1 MPHILVVDSDQAS
14 MHNTVTIL
22 EQARYNVSEVEDGR
36 SALRVVAAN
45 PPDLVVLETQ
55 LPDQDGLEVCRRIR
69 RTSDVPIIFLSS
81 HAQTDDRISGLQHGA
96 DDYISKRCPSPEIL
110 ARVRAVLGRAERARR
125 PPMDSIALGDWTLDP
140 SRQVCVTN
148 QGTSVDLTPREM
160 HLMGLLFKRA
170 GQVCPTG
177 QIVQHV
183 WSFAGR
189 QARSIVATSVWRL
202 RTKLEQDAQQPQH
215 LLTVRNVGYTFRP

>member
-1 MPHILVVDSDQAS
+1 MPNILVVDSDQAS
-14 MHNTVTIL
+14 MHNTVTLL
-22 EQARYNVSEVEDGR
+22 EQARYNVTEVEDGR
-36 SALRVVAAN
+36 SALRSVAAN
-45 PPDLVVLETQ
+45 PPDLILLEAQ
-55 LPDQDGLEVCRRIR
+55 LPDQDGIETCRRIR
-69 RTSDVPIIFLSS
+69 RSSDVPIIFLSS
-81 HAQTDDRISGLQHGA
+81 RSQMDDRITGLQNGA
-96 DDYISKRCPSPEIL
+96 DDYISKRCPSAELL
-110 ARVRAVLGRAERARR
+110 ARVRGVLSRAERARR
-125 PPMDSIALGDWTLDP
+125 PPMTPIALGEWTLDP
-140 SRQVCVTN
+140 RRQVCVTN
-148 QGTSVDLTPREM
+148 QGTSVDLTPREI

-202 RTKLEQDAQQPQH
+202 RTKLEQDAQQPRH